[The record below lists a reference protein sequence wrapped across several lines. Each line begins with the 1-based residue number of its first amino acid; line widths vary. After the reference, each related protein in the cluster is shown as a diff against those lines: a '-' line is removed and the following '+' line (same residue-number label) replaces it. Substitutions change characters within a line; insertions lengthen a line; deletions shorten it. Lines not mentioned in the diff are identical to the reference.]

1 MLKGVSWIICKR
13 ELSVIKKQFYLCFN
27 SFRVMGV
34 LMLSFNST
42 TISSAANGYIAG
54 SADGIVT
61 VRGKPASRKI
71 WLLNAKDM
79 VVEQVVTSLKNGHY
93 LFMALDLSKRYL
105 VMVRD
110 YKKEYEPF
118 VWDYVKPA
126 DDLTIAEQQ
135 ALWQSWQ
142 TN

>member
-1 MLKGVSWIICKR
+1 MIVNTAIIGA
-13 ELSVIKKQFYLCFN
+13 IK
-27 SFRVMGV
+27 S
-34 LMLSFNST
+34 
-42 TISSAANGYIAG
+42 GYIAG
-54 SADGIVT
+54 SDDGIVT
-61 VRGKPASRKI
+61 VQGQAAKRDI
-71 WLLNAKDM
+71 YLLDAIDL
-79 VVEQVVTSLKNGHY
+79 SLEHTTESLQNGHY
-93 LFMALDLSKRYL
+93 MFLDLDPDKRYL
-105 VMVRD
+105 LMVRD